1 MQVDDVEDEEFAD
14 WVQEAID
21 GLPAPLLKA
30 VSNVEVLIEHSA
42 PGHPERLGL
51 YQGIPLTRRTG
62 SYMWALPDRITIY
75 RGSLERV
82 YGRDRER
89 LKERTQHVVRHEFAH
104 HFGISDERLHEM
116 GRY

>member
-51 YQGIPLTRRTG
+51 YQGDAKPGRRATRGT
-62 SYMWALPDRITIY
+62 AVIDA
-75 RGSLERV
+75 EEEQCQ
-82 YGRDRER
+82 GRLGE
-89 LKERTQHVVRHEFAH
+89 
-104 HFGISDERLHEM
+104 
-116 GRY
+116 